1 MLITYVMPDGRKFRF
16 EEGKAP
22 KGAEPLKKNKAP
34 AEKAK
39 KQPANK
45 AKTSPANKAKKAATK

>member
-1 MLITYVMPDGRKFRF
+1 MLKTYVMPDGRKFRF

-22 KGAEPLKKNKAP
+22 KGAVLLKKEKQLP
-34 AEKAK
+34 EKAK

-45 AKTSPANKAKKAATK
+45 AKASPANKAKKAATK